1 MYTHNTAHTHTY
13 IVSPMRALSLSLFH
27 RRCILLTYFI
37 FTIACVDIPKIIYEQ
52 SHIHAWMLTRSLA
65 FNTSPTN
72 HTQTHSTL
80 SPNLCQRGVQGEKQ
94 VFILFLLITSRE
106 QRIEQMGFVVVFAR
120 RHLSACLSIDFL
132 SYPPRLAKD
141 GCFVLLGRSLS
152 V

>member
-1 MYTHNTAHTHTY
+1 
-13 IVSPMRALSLSLFH
+13 MRALSLSH

-80 SPNLCQRGVQGEKQ
+80 SPNLCQRGVQGEKKSVHFVPSNNKQ
-94 VFILFLLITSRE
+94 RTKDRTHGVRRRVCPAPSKRMLVNRLPLLSPKVSKRWLF
-106 QRIEQMGFVVVFAR
+106 
-120 RHLSACLSIDFL
+120 
-132 SYPPRLAKD
+132 
-141 GCFVLLGRSLS
+141 CFVGTEFISIGSYIYL
-152 V
+152 